1 MQFLIC
7 VRGDSQGQSVLRALS
22 QEDTKDMAAILIP
35 TCYGT
40 RAFCLATAGVVY
52 AQTPVSTARPWQ
64 CVLSTDR
71 AEELPVP
78 HSVRKQAGAQREG

>member
-1 MQFLIC
+1 MTFRAIWRFGATDGGGFVQFLIC

-52 AQTPVSTARPWQ
+52 AQTL
-64 CVLSTDR
+64 VLRGLGS
-71 AEELPVP
+71 AY
-78 HSVRKQAGAQREG
+78 